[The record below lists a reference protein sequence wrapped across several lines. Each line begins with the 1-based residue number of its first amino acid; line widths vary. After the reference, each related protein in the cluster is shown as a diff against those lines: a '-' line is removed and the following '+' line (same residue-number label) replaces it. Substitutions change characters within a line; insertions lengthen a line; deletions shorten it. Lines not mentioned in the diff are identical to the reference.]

1 MPHFDAV
8 IIGAGH
14 NGLVAAAYLAKAGK
28 KVLVLERREVIGGC
42 CITDETWPGFKVS
55 TNAQTGRPL
64 ATGMQILAGTPVN
77 GPTALAFS
85 LFTNDD
91 PTHVSQL
98 ESAVRTSVSR
108 AGPNGCAIWATIV
121 RPPLNGV
128 SYAAA
133 NRKLAQL
140 ANQLPRLRIVPW
152 AAAVAQNPSW
162 LASDGVHST
171 PTGYKARAQMYA
183 NAAKSC

>member
-1 MPHFDAV
+1 M
-8 IIGAGH
+8 IGDS
-14 NGLVAAAYLAKAGK
+14 LAEGTQPFLPSLLPGW
-28 KVLVLERREVIGGC
+28 KV
-42 CITDETWPGFKVS
+42 T
-55 TNAQTGRPL
+55 TNAQRGRPL
-64 ATGMQILAGTPVN
+64 ATGMQILATTQVS

-91 PTHVSQL
+91 PSRVSAL

-108 AGPNGCAIWATIV
+108 AGANGCAIWATIV

-128 SYAAA
+128 SYDAA
-133 NRKLAQL
+133 NRKLARL
-140 ANQLPRLRIVPW
+140 AAQLPRLRIVPW
-152 AAAVAQNPSW
+152 AAAVASHPSW

-183 NAAKSC
+183 DAARSC